1 MGGGGVFKKTDSGF
15 GAGVRPTAGLM
26 NSRDNLI
33 SQGRGASWENPN
45 ARSVNPHGMSNVTGG
60 SMGVNAAGSSTS
72 GARWGG
78 LIEDGGVTDA
88 WSSPNFVHGDAGK
101 RFQERYGMEHFNTNM
116 PMDKVNDKPSY
127 GGTRT
132 PSNPYNTTDVS
143 EAQGIHDRAEERR
156 QEKLDAM
163 AGMAQGKGGGG
174 GGVSGQIVGD
184 GGDLNI
190 QHTSM
195 ERGKDGFPTL
205 ADFEQPLHPFMGKRK
220 LNLKGYA

>member
-78 LIEDGGVTDA
+78 LIEDDGVTDA

-116 PMDKVNDKPSY
+116 SMDSVNDKPSY

-163 AGMAQGKGGGG
+163 AGMAGGKGEG
-174 GGVSGQIVGD
+174 SQAPRPPGQG
-184 GGDLNI
+184 
-190 QHTSM
+190 
-195 ERGKDGFPTL
+195 
-205 ADFEQPLHPFMGKRK
+205 QPGQFQVKNTPMV
-220 LNLKGYA
+220 NLKRRFPSLEQTEGSLNSFLGRRYNK

>member
-26 NSRDNLI
+26 NSPDNLI
-33 SQGRGASWENPN
+33 SQGRTIPFTWKPGDSGMHPS
-45 ARSVNPHGMSNVTGG
+45 ARV
-60 SMGVNAAGSSTS
+60 GSSTRWDDGSLTIGRMQGSSGIHPGEGYNQNDRSWVDPADRRGGKPWMKNEEVANAWNDNFSGLGTSGS
-72 GARWGG
+72 GAG
-78 LIEDGGVTDA
+78 LR
-88 WSSPNFVHGDAGK
+88 K
-101 RFQERYGMEHFNTNM
+101 
-116 PMDKVNDKPSY
+116 
-127 GGTRT
+127 
-132 PSNPYNTTDVS
+132 YNATDVS

-163 AGMAQGKGGGG
+163 SELAQGKGGSG

-190 QHTSM
+190 QQVAM
-195 ERGKDGFPTL
+195 NRGKDGFPTL

-220 LNLKGYA
+220 LNLKGYV

>member
-26 NSRDNLI
+26 NSPDNLI
-33 SQGRGASWENPN
+33 SQGRDARMAGWKNPN
-45 ARSVNPHGMSNVTGG
+45 ARSVNPHGKANYVG
-60 SMGVNAAGSSTS
+60 SMNVNPRTEQATS
-72 GARWGG
+72 GAGWGHG
-78 LIEDGGVTDA
+78 SALSDQ
-88 WSSPNFVHGDAGK
+88 FVHG
-101 RFQERYGMEHFNTNM
+101 QEGIDFIKNENLLRGYEY
-116 PMDKVNDKPSY
+116 PSDKPTY
-127 GGTRT
+127 GGAGRPINEYTADDIAALQLE
-132 PSNPYNTTDVS
+132 YDTDEELRQDKLDKMS
-143 EAQGIHDRAEERR
+143 QLAQG
-156 QEKLDAM
+156 
-163 AGMAQGKGGGG
+163 QGGSG

-190 QHTSM
+190 QQVAM